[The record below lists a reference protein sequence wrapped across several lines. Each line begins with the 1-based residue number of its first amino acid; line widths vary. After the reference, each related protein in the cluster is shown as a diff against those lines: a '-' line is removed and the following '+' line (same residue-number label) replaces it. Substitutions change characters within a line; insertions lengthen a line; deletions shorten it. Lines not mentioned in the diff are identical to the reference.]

1 MKMLR
6 MSTAL
11 RRRLASQNA
20 MAINAK
26 GQEVL
31 HGLNFEESRFV
42 VGCSDGDALDISD
55 EERDRY
61 AGLMLKHERARMR
74 SARADR
80 GIARDE
86 ERLG

>member
-31 HGLNFEESRFV
+31 HGLTVEESRFV
-42 VGCSDGDALDISD
+42 VGCSDGDVLDMSD

-61 AGLMLKHERARMR
+61 AGLILKHERARMR
-74 SARADR
+74 SACVDR
-80 GIARDE
+80 GIAKDE

>member
-31 HGLNFEESRFV
+31 HGLTFEESRFV
-42 VGCSDGDALDISD
+42 VGCPNGDALDISD
-55 EERDRY
+55 KERDRY
-61 AGLMLKHERARMR
+61 AGLILKHERARMR
-74 SARADR
+74 SACADR
-80 GIARDE
+80 GIAKDE

>member
-1 MKMLR
+1 MKMLT
-6 MSTAL
+6 MPSEL
-11 RRRLASQNA
+11 RRRLLSQNT

-31 HGLNFEESRFV
+31 HGLTLEESRFV
-42 VGCSDGDALDISD
+42 VGCSDRNANDMPE

-61 AGLMLKHERARMR
+61 VGLILKHERARMR
-74 SARADR
+74 SASTDR
-80 GIARDE
+80 SATKDE